1 MKKDELIKRF
11 AGGIGVY
18 SDESDYLNVNWLLD
32 KDETSDDVLKLIA
45 YDANMYP
52 LPELSKWR
60 SKEWQRENIYT
71 CLDALKDFDIEVWL
85 DDIKIKV
92 KSELLKG
99 VE

>member
-1 MKKDELIKRF
+1 MKKNELIKRF
-11 AGGIGVY
+11 SGGIGVN
-18 SDESDYLNVNWLLD
+18 SDERDYLNVNWLLD
-32 KDETSDDVLKLIA
+32 KDETSDDVLKLIS

-52 LPELSKWR
+52 LPDLSKWS
-60 SKEWQRENIYT
+60 SKEWRRENIYT

-85 DDIKIKV
+85 DDIKIKD